1 MLIIATIVFFLTV
14 NTAYYWQ
21 GKIGIFLIP
30 ILLILI
36 VVYLGLGVLLL
47 TQMFILISEKFTDK
61 SRLVNV
67 ILLAVVLT
75 LTFFY
80 PLGLVDFDTLEG
92 ENILIAEREGSANC
106 MVTLKLKDNVTF
118 KRRSVCFSV
127 SEKKGDYHLQNDTIY
142 FDNTNLQSHGNEFY
156 EFAVIEPSKFDKDG
170 KNFNLICY
178 SSLTDT
184 VGFELQI
191 IKNEMNTLINKK
203 PSR

>member
-61 SRLVNV
+61 SRIVNV

-75 LTFFY
+75 LTFF
-80 PLGLVDFDTLEG
+80 
-92 ENILIAEREGSANC
+92 
-106 MVTLKLKDNVTF
+106 
-118 KRRSVCFSV
+118 
-127 SEKKGDYHLQNDTIY
+127 
-142 FDNTNLQSHGNEFY
+142 
-156 EFAVIEPSKFDKDG
+156 
-170 KNFNLICY
+170 
-178 SSLTDT
+178 
-184 VGFELQI
+184 
-191 IKNEMNTLINKK
+191 
-203 PSR
+203 